1 MLLPALLTP
10 GIADTHWYRGVM
22 LCALL
27 TPISTSA
34 QYCVLFAGL
43 MYNQYFILHNVYCL
57 LSVSTSGET
66 EMLYEVSL

>member
-1 MLLPALLTP
+1 MLPALLTP
-10 GIADTHWYRGVM
+10 CIADPQLYLGVM

-27 TPISTSA
+27 TPISTSV
-34 QYCVLFAGL
+34 QYCVLFAGF
-43 MYNQYFILHNVYCL
+43 MYNQYFILHNFSCI